1 MTEGD
6 NYLVIS
12 HAGSDLLEPETLDG
26 LQEIVTQMVHLAPG
40 FRNRE
45 QVGRFFDGLDLIEPG
60 LVRTEEWHPVPGVDG
75 AGKSTIWCAVGRKP

>member
-1 MTEGD
+1 
-6 NYLVIS
+6 
-12 HAGSDLLEPETLDG
+12 
-26 LQEIVTQMVHLAPG
+26 MVHLAPG